1 MFSSSLR
8 SCSEK
13 TASWESETRPLGF
26 CVELGLV
33 VGLPDFVLPT
43 TEDHGLADEVLLV
56 VVVLTEELFGVVVG
70 LRVDALILV
79 EFPGQRRDPLLFLA
93 GPQSMS
99 LFCTEVPRSLFER
112 LSLTAHHV

>member
-1 MFSSSLR
+1 MFSSALS

-56 VVVLTEELFGVVVG
+56 VVVLTDELFGVVV
-70 LRVDALILV
+70 ALILV

-99 LFCTEVPRSLFER
+99 LF
-112 LSLTAHHV
+112 